1 MRLLPGMVMLMLVLV
16 IAGSARAT
24 TDVMP
29 FKDEAQE
36 QQFRQLTEQLRCPKC
51 QNNSIA
57 DSNAM
62 IATDMRRRVYDLM
75 QEGKSRQE
83 IIDYMVARY
92 GNFVTYDPPLTPLT
106 VLLWV
111 LPLATIVAGGWIIV
125 ARTRRRVR
133 IRQDV
138 LADAIPAAGPRA
150 GWGAY
155 VPGVVMALVVAAISY
170 SQTGSYPQVRA
181 WQQATAQTPG
191 LLARALD
198 PQAKPLNEEEMAR
211 LALDPQAKPLNEE
224 EMARLALGLR
234 TRLQNDAG
242 NVEGWLMLGRTGMV
256 LGNAG
261 TATGAYANAYRLDP
275 KNRDAALGYA
285 EALTRSSDPEDNRR
299 GGELLRQL
307 VSRDHTDIRVLSLYA
322 FSAFEQQRFG
332 EAVAAW
338 EMMLKLLPAGDA
350 RRAVIER
357 SIRLA
362 QEK

>member
-1 MRLLPGMVMLMLVLV
+1 MRFLPGMLMLVLMM
-16 IAGSARAT
+16 AAPARAT

-29 FKDEAQE
+29 FRNEAQE

-62 IATDMRRRVYDLM
+62 IATDMRRKVYDLM

-111 LPLATIVAGGWIIV
+111 LPLAAIVAGGWIIV
-125 ARTRRRVR
+125 VRPRRRVR
-133 IRQDV
+133 LRREP
-138 LADAIPAAGPRA
+138 LPADTPVSGARA
-150 GWGAY
+150 GWGVY
-155 VPGVVMALVVAAISY
+155 VPGVVIALAVSAGSY
-170 SQTGSYPQVRA
+170 ALTGSYPQVRA
-181 WQQATAQTPG
+181 WQQATAQAPG
-191 LLARALD
+191 LLDRALD
-198 PQAKPLNEEEMAR
+198 PAAQ
-211 LALDPQAKPLNEE
+211 PLNEE

-234 TRLQNDAG
+234 TRLQRDPG
-242 NVEGWLMLGRTGMV
+242 NAEGWVMLGRAGMA
-256 LGNAG
+256 LGDAG
-261 TATGAYANAYRLDP
+261 TATGAYANAYRLAPD
-275 KNRDAALGYA
+275 NRGAALGYA

-299 GGELLRQL
+299 GGELLRRL

-322 FSAFEQQRFG
+322 FSAFEQGRSG

-357 SIRLA
+357 SI
-362 QEK
+362 

>member
-1 MRLLPGMVMLMLVLV
+1 
-16 IAGSARAT
+16 
-24 TDVMP
+24 
-29 FKDEAQE
+29 
-36 QQFRQLTEQLRCPKC
+36 
-51 QNNSIA
+51 
-57 DSNAM
+57 
-62 IATDMRRRVYDLM
+62 
-75 QEGKSRQE
+75 
-83 IIDYMVARY
+83 
-92 GNFVTYDPPLTPLT
+92 
-106 VLLWV
+106 
-111 LPLATIVAGGWIIV
+111 

-133 IRQDV
+133 LRREP
-138 LADAIPAAGPRA
+138 LPADTPVCGARA
-150 GWGAY
+150 GWGVY
-155 VPGVVMALVVAAISY
+155 VPGVVIALVVAAISY

-191 LLARALD
+191 LL
-198 PQAKPLNEEEMAR
+198 
-211 LALDPQAKPLNEE
+211 
-224 EMARLALGLR
+224 ARLALGLR

-275 KNRDAALGYA
+275 KNSDAALGYA

>member
-1 MRLLPGMVMLMLVLV
+1 
-16 IAGSARAT
+16 
-24 TDVMP
+24 
-29 FKDEAQE
+29 
-36 QQFRQLTEQLRCPKC
+36 
-51 QNNSIA
+51 
-57 DSNAM
+57 
-62 IATDMRRRVYDLM
+62 
-75 QEGKSRQE
+75 
-83 IIDYMVARY
+83 
-92 GNFVTYDPPLTPLT
+92 
-106 VLLWV
+106 
-111 LPLATIVAGGWIIV
+111 PLAAIVAGGWIIV

-150 GWGAY
+150 GVGGY
-155 VPGVVMALVVAAISY
+155 LPGVVMALVVAAISY
-170 SQTGSYPQVRA
+170 SQTGSYQQVRA
-181 WQQATAQTPG
+181 WQQATAQTP
-191 LLARALD
+191 
-198 PQAKPLNEEEMAR
+198 
-211 LALDPQAKPLNEE
+211 
-224 EMARLALGLR
+224 GLR

-242 NVEGWLMLGRTGMV
+242 NVEGWLMLGRIGMV

-299 GGELLRQL
+299 GGELLRRL

>member
-1 MRLLPGMVMLMLVLV
+1 MRLLPGMVMLMLALV
-16 IAGSARAT
+16 ISGSARAT

-111 LPLATIVAGGWIIV
+111 LPLAAIVAGGWIIV

-150 GWGAY
+150 GVGVY
-155 VPGVVMALVVAAISY
+155 LPGVVIALVVAAISY

-198 PQAKPLNEEEMAR
+198 PQAQPLNEEEMAR
-211 LALDPQAKPLNEE
+211 L
-224 EMARLALGLR
+224 
-234 TRLQNDAG
+234 
-242 NVEGWLMLGRTGMV
+242 
-256 LGNAG
+256 
-261 TATGAYANAYRLDP
+261 
-275 KNRDAALGYA
+275 ALGYA

-299 GGELLRQL
+299 GGELLRRL

-322 FSAFEQQRFG
+322 FNAFEQQRFG

>member
-1 MRLLPGMVMLMLVLV
+1 MRFLLGALMLLV
-16 IAGSARAT
+16 SGSALAT
-24 TDVMP
+24 IDVMP

-57 DSNAM
+57 DSGSM
-62 IATDMRRRVYDLM
+62 IATDLRQKVYELI
-75 QEGKSRQE
+75 QEGKSNKE
-83 IIDYMVARY
+83 IVDYMVARY

-106 VLLWV
+106 ILLWV
-111 LPLATIVAGGWIIV
+111 LPAAAVGAGGWIV
-125 ARTRRRVR
+125 FARSRRRVR
-133 IRQDV
+133 LKQEEFSDAV
-138 LADAIPAAGPRA
+138 PADGKRA
-150 GWGAY
+150 GSGAY
-155 VPGVVMALVVAAISY
+155 VPGIVIALIVAAISY
-170 SQTGSYPQVRA
+170 YQTGSYGQVKIWR
-181 WQQATAQTPG
+181 QATALTPV
-191 LLARALD
+191 LLERALD
-198 PQAKPLNEEEMAR
+198 PKAQ
-211 LALDPQAKPLNEE
+211 PLNEE

-234 TRLQNDAG
+234 TRLQSDPG
-242 NVEGWLMLGRTGMV
+242 NAEGWLMLGRIGMV

-299 GGELLRQL
+299 GGELLRRL
-307 VSRDHTDIRVLSLYA
+307 VRSDHTDIRVLSLYA
-322 FSAFEQQRFG
+322 FNAFEQGRFG

-338 EMMLKLLPAGDA
+338 GMMLKLLPAADP

-357 SIRLA
+357 SIRQALA

>member
-1 MRLLPGMVMLMLVLV
+1 MRLLPGMVMLMLALV

-111 LPLATIVAGGWIIV
+111 LPLAAIVAGGWIIV

-133 IRQDV
+133 LRREP
-138 LADAIPAAGPRA
+138 LPADTPVCGARA
-150 GWGAY
+150 GWGVY
-155 VPGVVMALVVAAISY
+155 VPGVVIALVVAAISY
-170 SQTGSYPQVRA
+170 SQTGSYQQVRA

-191 LLARALD
+191 LLAR
-198 PQAKPLNEEEMAR
+198 
-211 LALDPQAKPLNEE
+211 
-224 EMARLALGLR
+224 ALGLR

-299 GGELLRQL
+299 GGELLRRL

>member
-1 MRLLPGMVMLMLVLV
+1 MRFLLGALMLLV
-16 IAGSARAT
+16 SGSALAT
-24 TDVMP
+24 IDVMP

-57 DSNAM
+57 DSGSM
-62 IATDMRRRVYDLM
+62 IATDLRQKVYELI
-75 QEGKSRQE
+75 QEGKSNKE
-83 IIDYMVARY
+83 IVDYMVARY

-106 VLLWV
+106 ILLWV
-111 LPLATIVAGGWIIV
+111 LPAAAVGAGGWIIF
-125 ARTRRRVR
+125 ARSRRRVR
-133 IRQDV
+133 LKQEEFSDAV
-138 LADAIPAAGPRA
+138 PADGKRA
-150 GWGAY
+150 GSGAY
-155 VPGVVMALVVAAISY
+155 VPGIVIALIVAAISY
-170 SQTGSYPQVRA
+170 YQTGSYGQVKIWR
-181 WQQATAQTPG
+181 QATALTPV
-191 LLARALD
+191 LLERALD
-198 PQAKPLNEEEMAR
+198 PKAQ
-211 LALDPQAKPLNEE
+211 PLNEE

-234 TRLQNDAG
+234 TRLQSDPG
-242 NVEGWLMLGRTGMV
+242 NAEGWLMLGRIGMV

-275 KNRDAALGYA
+275 KNSDAALGYA

-299 GGELLRQL
+299 GGELLRRL
-307 VSRDHTDIRVLSLYA
+307 VRSDHTDIRVLSLYA
-322 FSAFEQQRFG
+322 FNAFEQGRFG

-338 EMMLKLLPAGDA
+338 EMMLKLLPAADP

>member
-1 MRLLPGMVMLMLVLV
+1 MLLVS
-16 IAGSARAT
+16 GSALAT
-24 TDVMP
+24 IDVMP

-57 DSNAM
+57 DSGSM
-62 IATDMRRRVYDLM
+62 IATDLRQKVYELI
-75 QEGKSRQE
+75 QEGKSNKE
-83 IIDYMVARY
+83 IVDYMVARY

-106 VLLWV
+106 ILLWV
-111 LPLATIVAGGWIIV
+111 LPAAAVGAGGWIV
-125 ARTRRRVR
+125 FARSRRRVR
-133 IRQDV
+133 LKQEEFSDAV
-138 LADAIPAAGPRA
+138 PADGKRA
-150 GWGAY
+150 GSGAY
-155 VPGVVMALVVAAISY
+155 VPGIVIALIVAAISY
-170 SQTGSYPQVRA
+170 YQTGSYGQVKIWR
-181 WQQATAQTPG
+181 QATALTPV
-191 LLARALD
+191 LLERALD
-198 PQAKPLNEEEMAR
+198 PKAQ
-211 LALDPQAKPLNEE
+211 PLNEE

-234 TRLQNDAG
+234 TRLQSDPG
-242 NVEGWLMLGRTGMV
+242 NAEGWLMLGRIGMV

-299 GGELLRQL
+299 GGELLRRL
-307 VSRDHTDIRVLSLYA
+307 VRSDHTDIRVLSLYA
-322 FSAFEQQRFG
+322 FNAFEQGRFG

-338 EMMLKLLPAGDA
+338 GMMLKLLPAADP

-357 SIRLA
+357 SIRQALA

>member
-16 IAGSARAT
+16 ISGSARAT

-191 LLARALD
+191 LLARAL
-198 PQAKPLNEEEMAR
+198 
-211 LALDPQAKPLNEE
+211 
-224 EMARLALGLR
+224 GLR

-261 TATGAYANAYRLDP
+261 TATGAYANAYHLDP

-350 RRAVIER
+350 
-357 SIRLA
+357 
-362 QEK
+362 

>member
-92 GNFVTYDPPLTPLT
+92 GHFVTYDPPLTPLT

-111 LPLATIVAGGWIIV
+111 LPLAAIVAGGWIIV

-150 GWGAY
+150 GVGVY
-155 VPGVVMALVVAAISY
+155 LPGVVIALVVAAISY

-191 LLARALD
+191 LLAR
-198 PQAKPLNEEEMAR
+198 
-211 LALDPQAKPLNEE
+211 
-224 EMARLALGLR
+224 ALGLR

-275 KNRDAALGYA
+275 KNSDAALGYA

-299 GGELLRQL
+299 GGELLRRL

-322 FSAFEQQRFG
+322 FSAFEQQRFD

>member
-1 MRLLPGMVMLMLVLV
+1 
-16 IAGSARAT
+16 
-24 TDVMP
+24 
-29 FKDEAQE
+29 
-36 QQFRQLTEQLRCPKC
+36 
-51 QNNSIA
+51 
-57 DSNAM
+57 
-62 IATDMRRRVYDLM
+62 
-75 QEGKSRQE
+75 
-83 IIDYMVARY
+83 MVARY

-111 LPLATIVAGGWIIV
+111 LPLAAIVAGGWIIV

-133 IRQDV
+133 LRREP
-138 LADAIPAAGPRA
+138 LPADTPVCGARA
-150 GWGAY
+150 GWGVY
-155 VPGVVMALVVAAISY
+155 VPGVVIALVVAAISY
-170 SQTGSYPQVRA
+170 SQTGSYQQVRA

-191 LLARALD
+191 LLAR
-198 PQAKPLNEEEMAR
+198 
-211 LALDPQAKPLNEE
+211 
-224 EMARLALGLR
+224 ALGLR

>member
-1 MRLLPGMVMLMLVLV
+1 LVS
-16 IAGSARAT
+16 GSALAT
-24 TDVMP
+24 IDVMP

-57 DSNAM
+57 DSGSM
-62 IATDMRRRVYDLM
+62 IATDLRQKVYELI
-75 QEGKSRQE
+75 QEGKSNKE
-83 IIDYMVARY
+83 IVDYMVARY

-106 VLLWV
+106 ILLWV
-111 LPLATIVAGGWIIV
+111 LPAAAVGAGGWIIF
-125 ARTRRRVR
+125 ARSRRRVR
-133 IRQDV
+133 LKQEEFSDAV
-138 LADAIPAAGPRA
+138 PADGKRA
-150 GWGAY
+150 GSGAY
-155 VPGVVMALVVAAISY
+155 VPGIVIALIVAAISY
-170 SQTGSYPQVRA
+170 YQTGSYGQVKIWR
-181 WQQATAQTPG
+181 QATALTPV
-191 LLARALD
+191 LLERALD
-198 PQAKPLNEEEMAR
+198 PKAQ
-211 LALDPQAKPLNEE
+211 PLNEE

-242 NVEGWLMLGRTGMV
+242 NVEGWLMLGRIGMV

-299 GGELLRQL
+299 SGELLRRL
-307 VSRDHTDIRVLSLYA
+307 VRSDHTDIRVLSLYA
-322 FSAFEQQRFG
+322 FNAFEQGRFG

-338 EMMLKLLPAGDA
+338 EMMLKLLPAADP

-357 SIRLA
+357 SIRQALA

>member
-1 MRLLPGMVMLMLVLV
+1 
-16 IAGSARAT
+16 
-24 TDVMP
+24 
-29 FKDEAQE
+29 KDEAQE

-191 LLARALD
+191 LLARAL
-198 PQAKPLNEEEMAR
+198 
-211 LALDPQAKPLNEE
+211 
-224 EMARLALGLR
+224 GLR

-299 GGELLRQL
+299 GGELLRRL

-322 FSAFEQQRFG
+322 FNAFEQQRFG

>member
-191 LLARALD
+191 LLARAL
-198 PQAKPLNEEEMAR
+198 
-211 LALDPQAKPLNEE
+211 
-224 EMARLALGLR
+224 GLR

-285 EALTRSSDPEDNRR
+285 EALTRSSDPEDNR
-299 GGELLRQL
+299 
-307 VSRDHTDIRVLSLYA
+307 
-322 FSAFEQQRFG
+322 
-332 EAVAAW
+332 
-338 EMMLKLLPAGDA
+338 
-350 RRAVIER
+350 
-357 SIRLA
+357 
-362 QEK
+362 

>member
-1 MRLLPGMVMLMLVLV
+1 MRLLPGMVMLMLALV

-111 LPLATIVAGGWIIV
+111 LPLA
-125 ARTRRRVR
+125 
-133 IRQDV
+133 
-138 LADAIPAAGPRA
+138 
-150 GWGAY
+150 
-155 VPGVVMALVVAAISY
+155 AISY
-170 SQTGSYPQVRA
+170 SQTGSYQQVRA

-198 PQAKPLNEEEMAR
+198 PQA
-211 LALDPQAKPLNEE
+211 QPLNEE

-242 NVEGWLMLGRTGMV
+242 NVEGWLMLGRIGMV

-275 KNRDAALGYA
+275 KNSDAALGYA

-299 GGELLRQL
+299 GGELLRRL

-322 FSAFEQQRFG
+322 FSAFEQQRFD

>member
-1 MRLLPGMVMLMLVLV
+1 MMLLVS
-16 IAGSARAT
+16 GSALAT
-24 TDVMP
+24 IDVMP

-57 DSNAM
+57 DSGSM
-62 IATDMRRRVYDLM
+62 IATDLRQKVYELI
-75 QEGKSRQE
+75 QEGKSNKE
-83 IIDYMVARY
+83 IVDYMVARY

-106 VLLWV
+106 ILLWV
-111 LPLATIVAGGWIIV
+111 LPAAAVGAGGWIIF
-125 ARTRRRVR
+125 ARSRRRVR
-133 IRQDV
+133 LKQEEFSDAV
-138 LADAIPAAGPRA
+138 PADGKRA
-150 GWGAY
+150 GSGAY
-155 VPGVVMALVVAAISY
+155 VPGIVIALIVAAISY
-170 SQTGSYPQVRA
+170 YQTGSYGQVKIWR
-181 WQQATAQTPG
+181 QATALTPV
-191 LLARALD
+191 LLERALD
-198 PQAKPLNEEEMAR
+198 PKAQ
-211 LALDPQAKPLNEE
+211 PLNEE

-234 TRLQNDAG
+234 TRLQSDPG
-242 NVEGWLMLGRTGMV
+242 NAEGWIMLGRIGMV

-275 KNRDAALGYA
+275 KNSDAALGYA

-299 GGELLRQL
+299 GGELLRRL
-307 VSRDHTDIRVLSLYA
+307 VRSDHTDIRVLSLYA
-322 FSAFEQQRFG
+322 FNAFEQQRFG

-357 SIRLA
+357 SIRQA

>member
-1 MRLLPGMVMLMLVLV
+1 MRFLLGVLMLLV
-16 IAGSARAT
+16 SGSALAT
-24 TDVMP
+24 IDVMP

-57 DSNAM
+57 DSGSM
-62 IATDMRRRVYDLM
+62 IATDLRQKVYELI
-75 QEGKSRQE
+75 QEGKSNKE
-83 IIDYMVARY
+83 IVDYMVARY

-106 VLLWV
+106 ILLWV
-111 LPLATIVAGGWIIV
+111 LPAAAVGAGGWIIF
-125 ARTRRRVR
+125 ARSRRRVR
-133 IRQDV
+133 LKQEEFSDAV
-138 LADAIPAAGPRA
+138 PADGKRA
-150 GWGAY
+150 GSGAY
-155 VPGVVMALVVAAISY
+155 VPGIVIALIVAAISY
-170 SQTGSYPQVRA
+170 YQTGSYGQVKIWR
-181 WQQATAQTPG
+181 QATALTPV
-191 LLARALD
+191 LLERALD
-198 PQAKPLNEEEMAR
+198 PKAQ
-211 LALDPQAKPLNEE
+211 PLNEE

-234 TRLQNDAG
+234 TRLQSDPG
-242 NVEGWLMLGRTGMV
+242 NAEGWIMLGRIGMV

-275 KNRDAALGYA
+275 KNSDAALGYA

-299 GGELLRQL
+299 GGELLRRL
-307 VSRDHTDIRVLSLYA
+307 VRSDHTDIRVLSLYA
-322 FSAFEQQRFG
+322 FNAFEQGRFG

-357 SIRLA
+357 SIRQALA

>member
-1 MRLLPGMVMLMLVLV
+1 MRFLLGALMLLV
-16 IAGSARAT
+16 SGSALAT
-24 TDVMP
+24 IDVMP

-57 DSNAM
+57 DSGSM
-62 IATDMRRRVYDLM
+62 IATDLRQKVYELI
-75 QEGKSRQE
+75 QEGKSNKE
-83 IIDYMVARY
+83 IVDYMVARY

-106 VLLWV
+106 ILLWV
-111 LPLATIVAGGWIIV
+111 LPAAAVGAGGWIIF
-125 ARTRRRVR
+125 ARSRRRVR
-133 IRQDV
+133 LKQEEFSDAV
-138 LADAIPAAGPRA
+138 PADGKRA
-150 GWGAY
+150 GSGAY
-155 VPGVVMALVVAAISY
+155 VPGIVIALIVAAISY
-170 SQTGSYPQVRA
+170 YQTGSYGQVKIWR
-181 WQQATAQTPG
+181 QATALTPV
-191 LLARALD
+191 LLERALD
-198 PQAKPLNEEEMAR
+198 PKSQ
-211 LALDPQAKPLNEE
+211 PLNEE

-242 NVEGWLMLGRTGMV
+242 NVEGWLMLGRIGMV

-299 GGELLRQL
+299 GGELLRRL
-307 VSRDHTDIRVLSLYA
+307 VRSDHTDIRVLSLYA
-322 FSAFEQQRFG
+322 FNAFEQGRFG

-338 EMMLKLLPAGDA
+338 EMMLKLLPAADP

-357 SIRLA
+357 SIRQALA

>member
-1 MRLLPGMVMLMLVLV
+1 MRFLPGMLMLMLVLV
-16 IAGSARAT
+16 MAAPARAT

-29 FKDEAQE
+29 FRNEAQE

-62 IATDMRRRVYDLM
+62 IATDMRRKVYDLM

-111 LPLATIVAGGWIIV
+111 LPLAAIVAGGWIIV

-133 IRQDV
+133 LRREP
-138 LADAIPAAGPRA
+138 LPADTPAPGARA
-150 GWGAY
+150 GWGVY
-155 VPGVVMALVVAAISY
+155 VPGAVIALAVSAGGYAL
-170 SQTGSYPQVRA
+170 TGSYPQVRA
-181 WQQATAQTPG
+181 WQQATAQAPG
-191 LLARALD
+191 LLDRALD
-198 PQAKPLNEEEMAR
+198 PAAQ
-211 LALDPQAKPLNEE
+211 PLNEE

-234 TRLQNDAG
+234 TRLQRDPG
-242 NVEGWLMLGRTGMV
+242 NAEGWMMLGRAGM
-256 LGNAG
+256 
-261 TATGAYANAYRLDP
+261 
-275 KNRDAALGYA
+275 ALGYA

-299 GGELLRQL
+299 GGELLRRL

-322 FSAFEQQRFG
+322 FSAFEQGRSG

-357 SIRLA
+357 SIRQALA

>member
-1 MRLLPGMVMLMLVLV
+1 MRLLPGMVMLMLALV
-16 IAGSARAT
+16 ISGSARAT

-75 QEGKSRQE
+75 QEGKSRQQ

-111 LPLATIVAGGWIIV
+111 LPLAAIVAGGWIIV

-133 IRQDV
+133 LRREP
-138 LADAIPAAGPRA
+138 LPADTPVCGARA
-150 GWGAY
+150 GWGVY
-155 VPGVVMALVVAAISY
+155 VPGAVIALAVGAGSY
-170 SQTGSYPQVRA
+170 ALTGSYQQVRV

-191 LLARALD
+191 LLAR
-198 PQAKPLNEEEMAR
+198 
-211 LALDPQAKPLNEE
+211 
-224 EMARLALGLR
+224 ALGLR

-275 KNRDAALGYA
+275 KNSDAALGYA

-299 GGELLRQL
+299 GGELLRRL